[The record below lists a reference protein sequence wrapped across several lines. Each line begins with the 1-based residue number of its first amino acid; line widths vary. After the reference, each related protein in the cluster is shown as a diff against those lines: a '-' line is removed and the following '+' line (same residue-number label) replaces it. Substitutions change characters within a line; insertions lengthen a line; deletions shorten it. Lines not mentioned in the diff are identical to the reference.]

1 MSYTI
6 DQLVN
11 LDPKIFGEMK
21 KEELEEIK
29 EMVTVEKKRRVK
41 EYIKPVEKEHVKP
54 VQDKYIKPLK
64 EKHTKDLDKLLK
76 DLKTYLPKKKAK
88 KAFITINGTRFGPL
102 TKKEFMEMITEVD
115 DDEEQE

>member
-6 DQLVN
+6 EQLVK
-11 LDPKIFGEMK
+11 LDPQAFGNMK
-21 KEELEEIK
+21 KEDLLEIK

-64 EKHTKDLDKLLK
+64 EQHTKELDKLLK
-76 DLKTYLPKKKAK
+76 DLKTYLPKPQSKKAY
-88 KAFITINGTRFGPL
+88 ITINGTRYGPL

-115 DDEEQE
+115 SEEDDE